1 MAGAMRGSGP
11 AVAKS
16 AEEFVDITV
25 ERAVLL
31 RIFDKLKGTQD
42 CYVQLLRQSGEGNE
56 KEIGRT
62 LTHRGGDK
70 APYWGEKFKF
80 YRGNAQKIIF
90 RVVAEHFWRQDVVCG
105 ELAMDLDEYNLW
117 NRILAGELLNT
128 LSPVELVKRSKKSS
142 GPPEKTGSLFI
153 CMAKCTQ
160 RSMDGRLDAFEKGG
174 RSQDTK
180 EGLQQL
186 LNKPEELEIY
196 VRHRF
201 REAAKQTGRSGK
213 AAVGPEAIQQLVGDM
228 SQRLGVPKDTFG
240 DIGQMFW
247 RFEVSGEKL
256 LYEEETVR
264 LVMYMLRQYRDAVS
278 PQKTGA
284 VQLSGGIRYM
294 KVDDKYNVSKE
305 LGRGGQGV
313 VYLATDK
320 ENSNQ
325 EVVVKLY
332 GKTNQKEA
340 QESITQEFEL
350 LMELKHPKIAR
361 VFEIFQ
367 DWENV
372 YIVQEPYFGGDLTT
386 AVTKAHDAGV
396 RVDERW
402 LAGVSHQVLSG
413 VEFLHN
419 NGVVHSDLK
428 EANVMV
434 AGREAWH
441 APQVIV
447 IDFGLANKFSAKSGV
462 GGTPGYMPPEVW
474 NHGLWT
480 PRGDVF
486 SVGAMIFTLR
496 NGKHPFY
503 PPGSP
508 GLEEIAELTKT
519 SQPDT
524 MGSPPLQG
532 LIRAMLEKNF
542 LARPTSSQ
550 LLHQE
555 WFASGATE
563 DIDMHALSAIMQRQ
577 RKTELYRAL
586 LADIAKTQ
594 NLAQLRELN
603 DLFMTLDVDNDGK
616 ITASEVRSAL
626 SGRWTPGD
634 VDRLVACL
642 MPPGANEAEELSYED
657 FMGSL
662 MASQASDEERMLR
675 KIFGEAD
682 TQGRGWIGDEEIAE
696 LAKRP
701 HVKRMLG
708 DRPASWMMEEM
719 DLDRDGK
726 VTFQE
731 FCRVLQGE
739 KPEHKARPSMKP
751 GRYVMGQVVQYW
763 SSSYSTWVTCS
774 VLAVDPATGAVQVDQ
789 KPGYWL
795 QGEELSRRLRAQQ
808 PKGRPV
814 AYCQGQEVLMWST
827 SFHTWIP
834 CKVVDVDPGT
844 GAVQVDQKPG
854 FWFRG
859 HELETRLKHHGE
871 NCAPFPAAKAA
882 GAGRALFSG
891 AFNGFAGPPDQPAGA
906 GGRENAGQRA
916 GLTAGGYR

>member
-1 MAGAMRGSGP
+1 M
-11 AVAKS
+11 
-16 AEEFVDITV
+16 
-25 ERAVLL
+25 
-31 RIFDKLKGTQD
+31 
-42 CYVQLLRQSGEGNE
+42 
-56 KEIGRT
+56 
-62 LTHRGGDK
+62 THRGGDK
-70 APYWGEKFKF
+70 SPYWGEKFKF
-80 YRGNAQKIIF
+80 CRGNAQKIIF

-117 NRILAGELLNT
+117 NRVLAGELLNT
-128 LSPVELVKRSKKSS
+128 LSPVELVKMSKNS
-142 GPPEKTGSLFI
+142 GTPEKTGSLFI

-201 REAAKQTGRSGK
+201 RETAEQTGRSGK
-213 AAVGPEAIQQLVGDM
+213 AAVGPEAIQQLVGEM

-240 DIGQMFW
+240 DVGQMFW

-278 PQKTGA
+278 PQKGGA

-294 KVDDKYNVSKE
+294 NVADKYNVSKE

-320 ENSNQ
+320 ANNGQ
-325 EVVVKLY
+325 EVVVKMY

-386 AVTKAHDAGV
+386 AVTKAHTAGV

-402 LAGVSHQVLSG
+402 LAGVSHQVLAG

-519 SQPDT
+519 AQPDT
-524 MGSPPLQG
+524 MGSPPLQR

-550 LLHQE
+550 LLHEE

-563 DIDMHALSAIMQRQ
+563 DIDTHALSDIMQRQ

-586 LADIAKTQ
+586 LTDISEEVAEPRAAAGAQRPLHDPGHQQRREDHRRRGPRGPQRPVDPRGRGSPRRLPAAAGRAGGALLRRVHGRADGVAGRGRGEDAAQ
-594 NLAQLRELN
+594 DLRRGGRAAPGLARRRGDRGAGQAPRGEAPARRPPGL
-603 DLFMTLDVDNDGK
+603 VADGGDGP
-616 ITASEVRSAL
+616 RQ
-626 SGRWTPGD
+626 GRQGD
-634 VDRLVACL
+634 V
-642 MPPGANEAEELSYED
+642 PGVLPRPA
-657 FMGSL
+657 G
-662 MASQASDEERMLR
+662 
-675 KIFGEAD
+675 GEARAPGRQAHHHEGWQVRGGASGAVLVQLLQHVGD
-682 TQGRGWIGDEEIAE
+682 LLRPGRGPRHGR
-696 LAKRP
+696 RP
-701 HVKRMLG
+701 
-708 DRPASWMMEEM
+708 DRPEAR
-719 DLDRDGK
+719 LLAAGGGA
-726 VTFQE
+726 
-731 FCRVLQGE
+731 LPAAAGAAAQG
-739 KPEHKARPSMKP
+739 PAGGLLP
-751 GRYVMGQVVQYW
+751 G
-763 SSSYSTWVTCS
+763 
-774 VLAVDPATGAVQVDQ
+774 
-789 KPGYWL
+789 PG
-795 QGEELSRRLRAQQ
+795 
-808 PKGRPV
+808 
-814 AYCQGQEVLMWST
+814 EVLMWSQT
-827 SFHTWIP
+827 FHTWIP
-834 CKVVDVDPGT
+834 CRVAEVDPGT

-854 FWFRG
+854 YWFRG
-859 HELETRLKHHGE
+859 HELETRLKHHSDHST
-871 NCAPFPAAKAA
+871 PSPAAKAA
-882 GAGRALFSG
+882 GLGRALFEG
-891 AFNGFAGPPDQPAGA
+891 AVGGLSAADRPGGA
-906 GGRENAGQRA
+906 GGRAHAGPGA
-916 GLTAGGYR
+916 GLAVYGS